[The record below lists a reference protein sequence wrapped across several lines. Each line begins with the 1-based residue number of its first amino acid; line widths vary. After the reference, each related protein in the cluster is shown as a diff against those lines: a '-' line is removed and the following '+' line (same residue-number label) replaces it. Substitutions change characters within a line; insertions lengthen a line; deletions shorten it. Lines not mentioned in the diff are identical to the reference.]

1 MAEATALVFPDNL
14 AALATVR
21 ELGKAGVATR
31 LLGHHPGPG
40 AFSRYANYVEAP
52 NFYEDPDAW
61 IAFVARLAEAEAEPP
76 VLFPTEDAAL
86 LLVEYA
92 HERLGDRVR
101 TPYPGPGVV
110 PKIVDKIDLYESAS
124 EIGISIS
131 NYREIHRVEDFDS
144 EGDETAGWLVKPSCR
159 YVLGPQGVTTFLSM
173 SGGSKAMAGDLRDAA
188 ARMLAAGFRV
198 MHQETVPGP
207 FEELVSA
214 AVCLD
219 RDGNLVDAYTARK
232 HCEYPEPFGDGLV
245 VELTPDPGIIEPS
258 VELLRSLGYWGIA
271 DAEFKRDPRDGKF
284 KLLDVNPRVWLW
296 HRLGAD
302 GGATELATT
311 AFRLALSQKAP
322 PIARSERERRAAGLT
337 WVSPRGAAAFLAR
350 TYRPNN
356 HGWFLPIRL
365 TVGAARTMLRNSR
378 TFRDPLY
385 LKPEAWRDLMGAA
398 RNRR

>member
-40 AFSRYANYVEAP
+40 AYSRYANYIEAP

-61 IAFVARLAEAEAEPP
+61 VDFVARIAETEPEPP

-92 HERLGDRVR
+92 HERLGNRVR
-101 TPYPGPGVV
+101 TPYPRPGVI
-110 PKIVDKIDLYESAS
+110 PKIVDKIDLYELAS
-124 EIGISIS
+124 SIDIAIPE
-131 NYREIHRVEDFDS
+131 YREILRVEDMDP
-144 EGDETAGWLVKPSCR
+144 EDAAAAGWLVKPSCR
-159 YVLGPQGVTTFLSM
+159 YVLGSEGVTTFLSM
-173 SGGSKAMAGDLRDAA
+173 SGGSKAMAGDLREAA
-188 ARMLAAGFRV
+188 GRMLEAGFRV
-198 MHQETVPGP
+198 MHQESVPGP

-245 VELTPDPGIIEPS
+245 VELTPDPGIIEPT
-258 VELLRSLGYWGIA
+258 VELLRRAGYWGIA
-271 DAEFKRDPRDGKF
+271 DAEYKRDPRDGKF

-302 GGATELATT
+302 AGASELATT
-311 AFRLALSQKAP
+311 AFRLALSQNAP
-322 PIARSERERRAAGLT
+322 PIERSERERRPSGLT

-385 LKPEAWRDLMGAA
+385 LKPEAWRDLVGAA
-398 RNRR
+398 GNRR